1 MGDNSSPTKWLG
13 FLTAIILSPAYA
25 GLKICCVFDPGAY
38 APGFMLSPASQAKTC
53 TFVQSQLNHSM
64 EQH

>member
-1 MGDNSSPTKWLG
+1 MVR
-13 FLTAIILSPAYA
+13 FFAAIILSPAYA

-53 TFVQSQLNHSM
+53 TFVQSQL
-64 EQH
+64 